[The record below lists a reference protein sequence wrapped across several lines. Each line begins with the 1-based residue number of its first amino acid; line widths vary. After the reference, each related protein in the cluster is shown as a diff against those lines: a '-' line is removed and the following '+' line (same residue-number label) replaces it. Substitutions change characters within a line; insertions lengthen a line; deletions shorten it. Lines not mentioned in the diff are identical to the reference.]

1 MNVSYIEEN
10 NKKPTINAASENYE
24 RYYIVDT
31 KKSKKIEWMF
41 IFLIFHIFREIY
53 ESSWYRYALC
63 KD

>member
-31 KKSKKIEWMF
+31 KKSKKIE
-41 IFLIFHIFREIY
+41 
-53 ESSWYRYALC
+53 
-63 KD
+63 